1 MISLPPGTEMFHFP
15 GLAPRACARVTG
27 LAPRRVSPFGHP
39 EITARVQLPQAFRS
53 LPRPSSPLDAKAS
66 TVCLIAFDLD
76 LYRYGRS
83 SGPSVPR
90 FGFPNNNTIRPSVV
104 KEQNQCEPWDRQCG
118 RHLED
123 FRARTRGSGV
133 TRRSRKEVIQPQVP
147 LRLPCYD
154 FAPVTELTFGGC
166 PLAVGPPTSGPPS
179 FHGVT
184 GGVYKARER
193 IHRGVADPRLLA
205 IPASCG
211 RVAAH
216 NPNLDRLFAISAPL
230 RVGDALYRPL

>member
-1 MISLPPGTEMFHFP
+1 MPRHPPCALLRLISIL
-15 GLAPRACARVTG
+15 LA
-27 LAPRRVSPFGHP
+27 L
-39 EITARVQLPQAFRS
+39 
-53 LPRPSSPLDAKAS
+53 
-66 TVCLIAFDLD
+66 LIL
-76 LYRYGRS
+76 
-83 SGPSVPR
+83 R
-90 FGFPNNNTIRPSVV
+90 FGFPCYSSSSLQLSKSRINVRYGMGSAGDTEGLSPRP
-104 KEQNQCEPWDRQCG
+104 
-118 RHLED
+118 
-123 FRARTRGSGV
+123 RGTAL

-154 FAPVTELTFGGC
+154 FAPVTELTFDGC
-166 PLAVGPPTSGPPS
+166 LLAVGPPASGPPS

>member
-1 MISLPPGTEMFHFP
+1 MTYGHAYITPSILSCQRARSTPPCDRRSQQAVMRVRSGRV
-15 GLAPRACARVTG
+15 RAT
-27 LAPRRVSPFGHP
+27 S
-39 EITARVQLPQAFRS
+39 
-53 LPRPSSPLDAKAS
+53 
-66 TVCLIAFDLD
+66 
-76 LYRYGRS
+76 
-83 SGPSVPR
+83 
-90 FGFPNNNTIRPSVV
+90 
-104 KEQNQCEPWDRQCG
+104 
-118 RHLED
+118 ED
-123 FRARTRGSGV
+123 FLPDPKVRA

-166 PLAVGPPTSGPPS
+166 LLAVSPPTSGPPS

-205 IPASCG
+205 IPASCS
-211 RVAAH
+211 RVADY
-216 NPNLDRLFAISAPL
+216 NPNLDRLLAIGAPS

>member
-1 MISLPPGTEMFHFP
+1 MIL
-15 GLAPRACARVTG
+15 
-27 LAPRRVSPFGHP
+27 
-39 EITARVQLPQAFRS
+39 
-53 LPRPSSPLDAKAS
+53 
-66 TVCLIAFDLD
+66 
-76 LYRYGRS
+76 
-83 SGPSVPR
+83 R
-90 FGFPNNNTIRPSVV
+90 FGFPCYYVIQPSVV
-104 KEQNQCEPWDRQCG
+104 KEQNQCEQIGWTVRATSRGTFEPGQKAG
-118 RHLED
+118 PTRH
-123 FRARTRGSGV
+123 
-133 TRRSRKEVIQPQVP
+133 SRKEVIQPQVP

-216 NPNLDRLFAISAPL
+216 NPTLDRLLAISAPL